1 MTKSRN
7 TTDPAVLA
15 AYDAMIASVPGVVR
29 KGDAIPYTSI
39 NGNMYS
45 SISKAD
51 KIGIRLA
58 KADLEAFLTTHKTT
72 LFEALP
78 GFLQKEYASVPP
90 ALLADV
96 PTLQAWFRKSHAYA
110 SGLRPK
116 KTTR

>member
-1 MTKSRN
+1 MAKSKN

-15 AYDAMIASVPGVVR
+15 AYDAMIAGVLGVVR

-51 KIGIRLA
+51 RIGLRLA
-58 KADLEAFLTTHKTT
+58 KDDLEVFLTTHQTT
-72 LFEALP
+72 LFEGLP
-78 GFLQKEYASVPP
+78 GFFQKEYVSVPP
-90 ALLADV
+90 ALLTDV
-96 PTLQAWFRKSHAYA
+96 PVLQAWFRKSHAYA